1 MRTILAGSLEKNA
14 TQTPAMTVAA
24 YKGGAV
30 DVGARLEHTGD
41 GLLRGL
47 VVVVLVVDVGVG
59 VAVRGDVAVLRFVSG
74 GCECLLSPVL
84 SRRARGARKDGVVV
98 VVWSGVSVLMV

>member
-1 MRTILAGSLEKNA
+1 M
-14 TQTPAMTVAA
+14 PAMTCVA

-59 VAVRGDVAVLRFVSG
+59 VAVRGDVAILQRECKRLGAVLSG
-74 GCECLLSPVL
+74 GL
-84 SRRARGARKDGVVV
+84 GALRKDGVV
-98 VVWSGVSVLMV
+98 GVGVLMV